1 MIRTIERRGDFAA
14 RAAPS
19 KVDRDIA
26 SYISQAA
33 RAYLALV
40 RHDTTEALQ
49 RLQALP
55 DTHCPLCYQPRLTLG
70 HLLSARLDDRTAA
83 AQPDAPGGGAGAEP
97 FWPPRTRRRRNS
109 ECPAVCTAAGGDCRM
124 QASLE
129 RVTDQSGKCRGG
141 QSIPNQVARRTLQG
155 SPRDRTLRPD
165 RLLE

>member
-83 AQPDAPGGGAGAEP
+83 AQPDAPGGVQEP
-97 FWPPRTRRRRNS
+97 SR
-109 ECPAVCTAAGGDCRM
+109 
-124 QASLE
+124 
-129 RVTDQSGKCRGG
+129 SGRPGRGG
-141 QSIPNQVARRTLQG
+141 GVIQSARQ
-155 SPRDRTLRPD
+155 SARPPV
-165 RLLE
+165 